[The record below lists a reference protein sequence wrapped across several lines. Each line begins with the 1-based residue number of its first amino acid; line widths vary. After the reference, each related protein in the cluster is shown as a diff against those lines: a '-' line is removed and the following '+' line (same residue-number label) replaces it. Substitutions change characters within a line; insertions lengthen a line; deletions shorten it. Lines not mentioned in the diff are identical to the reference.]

1 MDVEQAITQ
10 SHLICVDVMENHNKF
25 WSAWV
30 LENGNLVVEYGR
42 VGSTAQSKLHTIGNV
57 NAATHKLSSLVKQ
70 KRIKGYQAVAI
81 ADSKSLDYSSLANGS
96 AIQDEIED
104 IQQQWKRMEPFS
116 LIRFHPESGQFRS
129 LSGRLSAD
137 VVTIA
142 RSHLERIQTHYRRGD
157 DEFIPAV
164 EAYIRVIPMRS
175 TAKLNAHDLLGS
187 RLKLS
192 QQAELL
198 DTLDRCLSQVDRIRA
213 LIQSTLNGGDRS
225 AWLSWGT
232 VLEVIP
238 TEFVDEG
245 RSSAIHWN

>member
-1 MDVEQAITQ
+1 MDLESAIAR

-30 LENGNLVVEYGR
+30 LENGDLFVEYGR
-42 VGSTAQSKLHTIGNV
+42 VGSNAQSKLHSIGNV
-57 NAATHKLSSLVKQ
+57 NAATTKMNALVKQ
-70 KRIKGYQAVAI
+70 KRAKGYQAIAI
-81 ADSKSLDYSSLANGS
+81 ADSKSMDYSLLTNGS
-96 AIQDEIED
+96 VIQDDIEA

-116 LIRFHPESGQFRS
+116 LIRFHSESGQFRS
-129 LSGRLSAD
+129 LSSRLCAD

-142 RSHLERIQTHYRRGD
+142 RSLLETVQTHYRRGN

-192 QQAELL
+192 QQTELL
-198 DTLDRCLSQVDRIRA
+198 DTLERCLSQVDRIRE
-213 LIQSTLNGGDRS
+213 LIQSTLSGGDRS
-225 AWLSWGT
+225 AWLSWGAVPNAIAT
-232 VLEVIP
+232 S
-238 TEFVDEG
+238 FSDDG
-245 RSSAIHWN
+245 RSSAIYWN

>member
-1 MDVEQAITQ
+1 
-10 SHLICVDVMENHNKF
+10 
-25 WSAWV
+25 
-30 LENGNLVVEYGR
+30 
-42 VGSTAQSKLHTIGNV
+42 
-57 NAATHKLSSLVKQ
+57 
-70 KRIKGYQAVAI
+70 
-81 ADSKSLDYSSLANGS
+81 
-96 AIQDEIED
+96 
-104 IQQQWKRMEPFS
+104 MEPFS

-129 LSGRLSAD
+129 LSGSLSVD

-142 RSHLERIQTHYRRGD
+142 RSLLERIQTHYRRGD

-175 TAKLNAHDLLGS
+175 TAKLNVHDLLGS

-192 QQAELL
+192 QQIELL
-198 DTLDRCLSQVDRIRA
+198 NTLERCLSQVDRIRA

-232 VLEVIP
+232 VLDVIP
-238 TEFVDEG
+238 TEFADDG

>member
-1 MDVEQAITQ
+1 MDVEKAIAQ
-10 SHLICVDVMENHNKF
+10 FHLICVDVMENHNKF

-30 LENGNLVVEYGR
+30 LEDGNLVVEYGR
-42 VGSTAQSKLHTIGNV
+42 VGSNAQTKLHAIGNV
-57 NAATHKLSSLVKQ
+57 NAATDKLNTLVKQ
-70 KRIKGYQAVAI
+70 KRARGYQVAAI
-81 ADSKSLDYSSLANGS
+81 ANSKSLDYSLLTNGS
-96 AIQDEIED
+96 AIQDEIEQ
-104 IQQQWKRMEPFS
+104 IQQQWKRIEAFS

-129 LSGRLSAD
+129 LSGSLSMD

-192 QQAELL
+192 QQIELL
-198 DTLDRCLSQVDRIRA
+198 DTLERCLSQVDRIRD

-238 TEFVDEG
+238 TEFVDDG

>member
-1 MDVEQAITQ
+1 MDVEQAIAQ
-10 SHLICVDVMENHNKF
+10 FHLICVDVMGNHNKF

-30 LENGNLVVEYGR
+30 LENGNLVVKYGR
-42 VGSTAQSKLHTIGNV
+42 VGHTAQTKLHAIGNV
-57 NAATHKLSSLVKQ
+57 NAATQKLNTLVKQ
-70 KRIKGYQAVAI
+70 KRAKGYQAAAI
-81 ADSKSLDYSSLANGS
+81 ADSKSLDYSLLTNGS

-129 LSGRLSAD
+129 LSSTLSTD

-142 RSHLERIQTHYRRGD
+142 RSLLERIQTHYRRGD

-187 RLKLS
+187 RLKLN
-192 QQAELL
+192 QQIELL
-198 DTLDRCLSQVDRIRA
+198 DTLDRCLNQVERIRA

-232 VLEVIP
+232 VLDVIP
-238 TEFVDEG
+238 TEFVDDG
-245 RSSAIHWN
+245 RAIALAWS

>member
-1 MDVEQAITQ
+1 
-10 SHLICVDVMENHNKF
+10 MENHNKF

-30 LENGNLVVEYGR
+30 LENGDLLVEYGR
-42 VGSTAQSKLHTIGNV
+42 VGSTAQSKLHAIGNV
-57 NAATHKLSSLVKQ
+57 NAATNKMNSLVKQ
-70 KRIKGYQAVAI
+70 KRAKGYQAIAI
-81 ADSKSLDYSSLANGS
+81 ADAKSLDYSLLTNGS
-96 AIQDEIED
+96 VIQDDIEA

-129 LSGRLSAD
+129 LSGSLSAD

-142 RSHLERIQTHYRRGD
+142 RSHLETVKTHYRRGD

-192 QQAELL
+192 QQTELL
-198 DTLDRCLSQVDRIRA
+198 DTLERCLSQIDRIRD
-213 LIQSTLNGGDRS
+213 LIQSTLSGGDRS
-225 AWLSWGT
+225 TWLSWGI
-232 VLEVIP
+232 VLEAIL
-238 TEFVDEG
+238 TEFTDDG
-245 RSSAIHWN
+245 RAIALHWA

>member
-1 MDVEQAITQ
+1 MDLEQAIAQ
-10 SHLICVDVMENHNKF
+10 SHLICVDVTENHNKF
-25 WSAWV
+25 WSACV

-42 VGSTAQSKLHTIGNV
+42 VGSNAQTKLHAIGNV
-57 NAATHKLSSLVKQ
+57 NTATHKLNTLVKQ
-70 KRIKGYQAVAI
+70 KRAKGYQVAAI
-81 ADSKSLDYSSLANGS
+81 SDSKSLDYSLLTNGS

-116 LIRFHPESGQFRS
+116 LIRFHPDTGQFRS

-142 RSHLERIQTHYRRGD
+142 RSLLERIQTHYRRGD

-175 TAKLNAHDLLGS
+175 TAKLNVHDLLGS

-192 QQAELL
+192 QQIELL
-198 DTLDRCLSQVDRIRA
+198 NTLERCLSQVDRIRA

-232 VLEVIP
+232 VLDVIP
-238 TEFVDEG
+238 TEFADDG

>member
-1 MDVEQAITQ
+1 MDVEQSIAQ
-10 SHLICVDVMENHNKF
+10 SHLICVDVIENHNKF

-30 LENGNLVVEYGR
+30 LENGDLWIKYGR
-42 VGSTAQSKLHTIGNV
+42 VGHTAQTKLHAIGNV
-57 NAATHKLSSLVKQ
+57 NVATNKMNTLVKQ
-70 KRIKGYQAVAI
+70 KRAKGYQAAAI
-81 ADSKSLDYSSLANGS
+81 ADSKSLDYSLLTNGS
-96 AIQDEIED
+96 AIQEEIED
-104 IQQQWKRMEPFS
+104 IQQQWRRMEAFS

-129 LSGRLSAD
+129 LSSTLSAD

-187 RLKLS
+187 RLKLN
-192 QQAELL
+192 QQTELL
-198 DTLDRCLSQVDRIRA
+198 DTLDRCLSQVDRIRD

-225 AWLSWGT
+225 AWLSWGIA
-232 VLEVIP
+232 LNVIP
-238 TEFVDEG
+238 TEFVDD
-245 RSSAIHWN
+245 RRAIALAWF

>member
-1 MDVEQAITQ
+1 MDLEQAIVR
-10 SHLICVDVMENHNKF
+10 SHLICVDVTENHNKF

-42 VGSTAQSKLHTIGNV
+42 IGSTAQSKLHAIGSV
-57 NAATHKLSSLVKQ
+57 NSATNKMNSLVKQ
-70 KRIKGYQAVAI
+70 KRAKGYQAIAI
-81 ADSKSLDYSSLANGS
+81 ADSKSLDYSLLTNGS
-96 AIQDEIED
+96 AIQDEIEA

-116 LIRFHPESGQFRS
+116 LICFHSESGQFRS
-129 LSGRLSAD
+129 LSGSLSAD

-142 RSHLERIQTHYRRGD
+142 RSHLETVQTHYRRGD

-175 TAKLNAHDLLGS
+175 TTKLNAHDLLGS

-192 QQAELL
+192 QQTELL
-198 DTLDRCLSQVDRIRA
+198 DTLERCLSQVDRIRE

-225 AWLSWGT
+225 SWLSWGT
-232 VLEVIP
+232 ALEVIP
-238 TEFVDEG
+238 TEFVDDG
-245 RSSAIHWN
+245 RLSAIHWN